1 MDIEITE
8 ESRVVQRSAIQLI
21 LPLQGV
27 ICELLPLPIECHLPA
42 GTPSL
47 PICPGLPLKS
57 FHREGDKMF
66 TFQAAFPS
74 MKHSSLSIFYTNL
87 YPPRVRVYTSKLLP
101 LFLLALR
108 TFLPSFPTWSI
119 SPQPFQV
126 STQINSFLLLLF
138 TELLDSIN
146 YSFFLIPKVY

>member
-27 ICELLPLPIECHLPA
+27 ICELLP
-42 GTPSL
+42 L